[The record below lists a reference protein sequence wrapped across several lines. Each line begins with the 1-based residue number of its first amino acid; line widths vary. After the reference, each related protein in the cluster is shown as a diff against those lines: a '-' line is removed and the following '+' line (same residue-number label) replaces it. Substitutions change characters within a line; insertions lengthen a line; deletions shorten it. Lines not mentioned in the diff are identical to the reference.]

1 MIAQHS
7 LKEQNKHILL
17 KYKGTTFKYNNNNK
31 NNNVQLV
38 LKSRTVDNNC
48 DLSHDCWT
56 LLKNKIKPIKTNLSK
71 NIKYIYSL

>member
-17 KYKGTTFKYNNNNK
+17 KYKGTTFKYNNNN
-31 NNNVQLV
+31 NVQLV

-48 DLSHDCWT
+48 DLSRDCWT
-56 LLKNKIKPIKTNLSK
+56 LLKNQIKPIKTNLSE
-71 NIKYIYSL
+71 NIKYIFIYLL